1 MSRPRST
8 TSPVDELG
16 AVLADLKA
24 RMTRV
29 EQQSHLHPASG
40 PGGLVP
46 VGTVF
51 AFGGSAAPT
60 GYLLLFG
67 QTVSRTTYADLF
79 AVFGTTYGVGDGVT
93 TFGLPDL
100 RGRVIAGVDNMG
112 GVAANRLTATT
123 MAPNGN
129 TRGATGGAQT
139 GAHYHMLPVGA
150 DGANAFIVDSF
161 ATPATDVIVVNRWAG
176 AGLAVAGARRS
187 ASDNTTIDRTQ
198 PTLLLN
204 YIVKT

>member
-8 TSPVDELG
+8 TTPVDELG
-16 AVLADLKA
+16 AILADLKA

-51 AFGGSAAPT
+51 AFGGAAAPT
-60 GYLLLFG
+60 GYLLASGGTQLIA
-67 QTVSRTTYADLF
+67 TYPDLWG
-79 AVFGTTYGVGDGVT
+79 VFGTTYGGNGTT
-93 TFGLPDL
+93 TFGIPDL

-204 YIVKT
+204 YIIKT

>member
-8 TSPVDELG
+8 TTPVDELG
-16 AVLADLKA
+16 AILADLKA

-29 EQQSHLHPASG
+29 EQQSHLHPSSG

-46 VGTVF
+46 VGTIF
-51 AFGGSAAPT
+51 AFGGAAAPT
-60 GYLLLFG
+60 GYLLASGGTQLIA
-67 QTVSRTTYADLF
+67 TYPDLWG
-79 AVFGTTYGVGDGVT
+79 VFGTTYGGNGTT
-93 TFGLPDL
+93 TFGIPDL

-204 YIVKT
+204 YIIKT

>member
-8 TSPVDELG
+8 TTPVDELG
-16 AVLADLKA
+16 AILADLKA

-51 AFGGSAAPT
+51 AFGGAAAPT
-60 GYLLLFG
+60 GYLLASGGTQLIA
-67 QTVSRTTYADLF
+67 TYPDLWG
-79 AVFGTTYGVGDGVT
+79 VFGTTYGGNGTT
-93 TFGLPDL
+93 TFGIPDL

-123 MAPNGN
+123 MTPNGT

-139 GAHYHMLPVGA
+139 NTHNHYQSVGY
-150 DGANAFIVDSF
+150 DGGSLYAKVYNQQPRSQVINVYRAAYAAGFALALGRFDS
-161 ATPATDVIVVNRWAG
+161 TD
-176 AGLAVAGARRS
+176 
-187 ASDNTTIDRTQ
+187 DETIDKVQ

-204 YIVKT
+204 YIIKT